1 MKKISLVFFIILV
14 CFNITTA
21 QTDINL
27 STYKDIIADYFS
39 NIYDKNSLCVKK
51 KIIQKDSAFF
61 NTLEEIDSKTIV
73 VDKITSYKEIKKNQI
88 FIKLIAET
96 LYKEEDF
103 FVKEIRYEVERK
115 VNKDIF
121 VLEGYFTFK
130 IKYNAKLITI
140 TEISNVGLGTPE
152 IILHTNR

>member
-51 KIIQKDSAFF
+51 KNNSKRFCFF
-61 NTLEEIDSKTIV
+61 
-73 VDKITSYKEIKKNQI
+73 
-88 FIKLIAET
+88 
-96 LYKEEDF
+96 
-103 FVKEIRYEVERK
+103 
-115 VNKDIF
+115 
-121 VLEGYFTFK
+121 
-130 IKYNAKLITI
+130 
-140 TEISNVGLGTPE
+140 
-152 IILHTNR
+152 